1 MEKLPLTFIQATVE
15 PDIQECFRPAFNFTK
30 LSSSSGRLAFTPGKV
45 YWLPDNPIAM
55 MDQGW
60 VIGISEIDSCGKWG
74 LAGFFIKLVDG
85 KELRFSNVGG
95 KMRDEIAA
103 AIEAHKG
110 DAAPAAAPAPDP
122 AAAPDPA
129 GPEPAAAPIPPAA
142 EEGPAAEDADA
153 MDPADVSSNKVM
165 AILAY
170 LGILVLIPLF
180 AAKES
185 KFARFHTNQGLIL
198 LILEI
203 VIYAGCRFIRLYTL
217 MGLLDLVVFIFA
229 LIGIINAA
237 KGEAKPLPLIGKIR
251 ILS

>member
-1 MEKLPLTFIQATVE
+1 MEQLPLTFVQATVE
-15 PDIQECFRPAFNFTK
+15 PDIQECFRPSFNFTK
-30 LSSSSGRLAFTPGKV
+30 ISSSSGRLAFTPGKV
-45 YWLPDNPIAM
+45 YWLPDNPMAM

-60 VIGISEIDSCGKWG
+60 VIGVSEIESYGKWG
-74 LAGFFIKLVDG
+74 LAGFSIKLVDG

-110 DAAPAAAPAPDP
+110 DPAPAAAPA
-122 AAAPDPA
+122 AAAP
-129 GPEPAAAPIPPAA
+129 GPDAAENPAAAPIPPAA
-142 EEGPAAEDADA
+142 EEAPAAEE
-153 MDPADVSSNKVM
+153 MDPADVNANKVM
-165 AILAY
+165 GVLAY
-170 LGILVLIPLF
+170 LGILVLIPIF
-180 AAKES
+180 AAKGS
-185 KFARFHTNQGLIL
+185 KFARFHANQGLIL

-203 VIYAGCRFIRLYTL
+203 VIYAACRFVGLYTL

-251 ILS
+251 IIS

>member
-1 MEKLPLTFIQATVE
+1 MEQLPLTFIQATVE
-15 PDIQECFRPAFNFTK
+15 PDIQECFRPSFNFTK
-30 LSSSSGRLAFTPGKV
+30 ISSSSGRLAFTPGKV
-45 YWLPDNPIAM
+45 YWLPDNPMAM

-60 VIGISEIDSCGKWG
+60 VIGVSEIESYGKWG
-74 LAGFFIKLVDG
+74 LAGFSIKLVDG

-95 KMRDEIAA
+95 KMRDEISA

-110 DAAPAAAPAPDP
+110 DPAPAAAPAA

-129 GPEPAAAPIPPAA
+129 GPEPAAAPVPPAA

-170 LGILVLIPLF
+170 FGILVLIPIF
-180 AAKES
+180 AAKDS
-185 KFARFHTNQGLIL
+185 KFARYHSNQGLIL
-198 LILEI
+198 LICAVVAYAIGKVPHLGFLWWI
-203 VIYAGCRFIRLYTL
+203 LDVVI
-217 MGLLDLVVFIFA
+217 LVFA
-229 LIGIINAA
+229 IIGIVHAA
-237 KGEAKPLPLIGKIR
+237 KGEAKPLPLIGKFR

>member
-1 MEKLPLTFIQATVE
+1 MEQLPLTFIQATVE
-15 PDIQECFRPAFNFTK
+15 PDIQECFRPSFNFTK
-30 LSSSSGRLAFTPGKV
+30 ISSSSGRLAFTPGKV
-45 YWLPDNPIAM
+45 YWLPDNPMAM

-60 VIGISEIDSCGKWG
+60 VIGVSEIESYGKWG
-74 LAGFFIKLVDG
+74 LAGFSIKLVDG

-95 KMRDEIAA
+95 KMRDEISA

-110 DAAPAAAPAPDP
+110 DPAPAAAPAPDP
-122 AAAPDPA
+122 AAA
-129 GPEPAAAPIPPAA
+129 ENPAAAPIPPAA
-142 EEGPAAEDADA
+142 EEEPGAEKSEA
-153 MDPADVSSNKVM
+153 MDPADVNGNKLM

-251 ILS
+251 IIS

>member
-1 MEKLPLTFIQATVE
+1 MEQLPLTFIQATVE
-15 PDIQECFRPAFNFTK
+15 PDIQECFRPSFNFTK
-30 LSSSSGRLAFTPGKV
+30 ISSSSGRLAFTPGKV
-45 YWLPDNPIAM
+45 YWLPDNPMAM

-60 VIGISEIDSCGKWG
+60 VIGVSEIESYGKWG
-74 LAGFFIKLVDG
+74 LAGFSIKLVDG

-110 DAAPAAAPAPDP
+110 EAAPAAAPA
-122 AAAPDPA
+122 AAAP
-129 GPEPAAAPIPPAA
+129 GPDAAENPAAAPIPPAA
-142 EEGPAAEDADA
+142 EEEPGAEKSEA
-153 MDPADVSSNKVM
+153 MDPADVNGNKLM

-251 ILS
+251 IIS